1 MKAPFY
7 TKQGN
12 KKKEIVLNPKIY
24 AARINERLLELVRR
38 AFAANLRRGTHDT
51 KVRKEVQGGG
61 KKPWKQKGTGRA
73 RAGSSRSPIWRGGGT
88 VFGPH
93 PRDYFVPLPK
103 KMRDSALISALSL
116 KGKQKKIMVVE
127 DVKIETSK
135 TKEWAEIMRALP
147 LNGRK
152 TLCVV
157 KEIAPSL
164 MRAARNLERWVQI
177 KAVRDLNAYHV
188 LEREKV
194 VIEENAIS
202 VIEER
207 LLAAAEKKSGRSPEG
222 AGGSS
227 K

>member
-12 KKKEIVLNPKIY
+12 KKKEVVLNPKIY
-24 AARINERLLELVRR
+24 AARVNERLLELVRR

-51 KVRKEVQGGG
+51 KVRKEVRGGG

-93 PRDYFVPLPK
+93 PRNYFVPLPK

-127 DVKIETSK
+127 DVTIETPK

-147 LNGRK
+147 IGGRK

-157 KEIAPSL
+157 KEIGPHL
-164 MRAARNLERWVQI
+164 MRAGRNLERWVQI
-177 KAVRDLNAYHV
+177 KSVRDVNAYHV
-188 LEREKV
+188 LERERLL
-194 VIEENAIS
+194 IEENALP

-207 LLAAAEKKSGRSPEG
+207 LLAATEKQSGRSSDGAEG
-222 AGGSS
+222 DA